1 MPEILIYFLCGLAAS
16 AVVGLVFYYVMGG
29 PSEAAARRVFGEQ
42 TGRLWG
48 RSFRI
53 MMFLMALIGGLS
65 TQWYGCEGYKDY
77 GHIAADRRLMLEKS
91 TTQVT
96 SAMSYAKWFVVLAA
110 GVGAVAVAVLTPRK
124 ESVRPAG
131 RIEPANDHSPQHE

>member
-1 MPEILIYFLCGLAAS
+1 MPEILIFFLSGLAAS
-16 AVVGLVFYYVMGG
+16 ACVGLVFYYVMAA
-29 PSEAAARRVFGEQ
+29 PSDAAARHVFGQQ

-65 TQWYGCEGYKDY
+65 TQWYGCDGYKDY
-77 GHIAADRRLMLEKS
+77 KAIAADRRLMFEKS

-96 SAMSYAKWFVVLAA
+96 SAMSYAKWFVIMAA
-110 GVGAVAVAVLTPRK
+110 GVGAVTVAVLAPRA
-124 ESVRPAG
+124 SLVRPAASV
-131 RIEPANDHSPQHE
+131 EPSNDNPPQNE